1 MFRMIQDLIQLF
13 VYYELASRVLAS
25 MFANT
30 AKGKWQRQ
38 LLWLEALPKVVDRI
52 KNSAYIQLCPTSRQ
66 TRQPLTLCGNF
77 YYLHTKRGRT
87 SCTSYY
93 LVVYMYYERRS
104 IYLMRF
110 FDRQA
115 TTGSLLHSWC
125 APPSCWILFL
135 SIISQLGDWW
145 NRSWPPTGSV
155 GVMVHSGN
163 VSPEWV
169 CLGIV
174 LRVGVGLEEKK
185 KKQMYRRETLDR
197 CAARIRLTFF
207 LLLVSQDGCPSQTWT
222 ADPLINSQML

>member
-66 TRQPLTLCGNF
+66 TRQPLTL
-77 YYLHTKRGRT
+77 LHLCEIFIIYILRARKRGRT

-115 TTGSLLHSWC
+115 TTGVASF
-125 APPSCWILFL
+125 ILDVPLPHAESYF
-135 SIISQLGDWW
+135 
-145 NRSWPPTGSV
+145 
-155 GVMVHSGN
+155 
-163 VSPEWV
+163 
-169 CLGIV
+169 
-174 LRVGVGLEEKK
+174 
-185 KKQMYRRETLDR
+185 YRL
-197 CAARIRLTFF
+197 
-207 LLLVSQDGCPSQTWT
+207 
-222 ADPLINSQML
+222 